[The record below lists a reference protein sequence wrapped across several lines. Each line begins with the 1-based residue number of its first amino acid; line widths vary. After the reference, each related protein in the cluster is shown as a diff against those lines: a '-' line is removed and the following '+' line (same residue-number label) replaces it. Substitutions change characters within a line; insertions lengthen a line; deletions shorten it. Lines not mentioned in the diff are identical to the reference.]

1 MAIEGYLSF
10 ELAKQGKNKGTS
22 PRPAY
27 RDKIPFI
34 AFEYD
39 VVSPRDAASGQTGK
53 RQHGPVR
60 IVKEWDANTP
70 ILFQALVSNEQVKT
84 AKFEFVRV
92 DPKSGIEEV
101 YFRITLSDGAVTK
114 VQPTSGGGVGG
125 AAAATQGSK
134 QAMDVETINFS
145 FNKITLEHLIDKTM
159 AEDSFKQV

>member
-1 MAIEGYLSF
+1 MTIEGYLSF

-27 RDKIPFI
+27 KDKIPFI
-34 AFEYD
+34 GFEYN
-39 VVSPRDAASGQTGK
+39 VVSPRDLASGQASGK
-53 RQHGPVR
+53 RQHSPVR

-92 DPKSGIEEV
+92 DPKSGMEEV
-101 YFRITLSDGAVTK
+101 YFRITLSDGAVMK

-125 AAAATQGSK
+125 ATATTQSLFEKYQAASRLSINRVIATYTNVSLVPGNS
-134 QAMDVETINFS
+134 S
-145 FNKITLEHLIDKTM
+145 
-159 AEDSFKQV
+159 